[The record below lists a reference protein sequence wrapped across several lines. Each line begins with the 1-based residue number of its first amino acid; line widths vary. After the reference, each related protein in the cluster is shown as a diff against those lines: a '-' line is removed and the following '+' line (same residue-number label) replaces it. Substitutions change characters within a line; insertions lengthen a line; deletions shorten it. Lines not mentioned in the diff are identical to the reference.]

1 MPASGVGNDAM
12 SEIRTLLAGEA
23 WTSIQFD
30 IKGFDFFSRSTYHES
45 IEHLQDALEA
55 DGIETDY
62 IPTGKAAAEFPLS
75 ADEIAEYDVVVL
87 SDIGYNTLA
96 LPPGTF
102 DDFERLPNRIRLL
115 EEFVSAG
122 GGLVMVGGYL
132 SFTGFNGKARYQ
144 GTPIETA
151 LPVTLQHY
159 DDRVERSDGVEP
171 HSSGVD
177 HPVVDGIPDEWPAL
191 LGYNRVT
198 PDDDAHELVSVDGD
212 PLVVVGEHGDGRSA
226 AFTSDCAPHW
236 GTPEFTDWE
245 GYDAF
250 WSNLVRWLAGE

>member
-1 MPASGVGNDAM
+1 M
-12 SEIRTLLAGEA
+12 SDVSVLLAGEA

-45 IEHLQDALEA
+45 IEHLQQALETNGM
-55 DGIETDY
+55 DTDY

-75 ADEIAEYDVVVL
+75 AEEIAAYDVVVL

-102 DDFERLPNRIRLL
+102 DNFEQHPNRIRLL
-115 EEFVSAG
+115 EEFVRAG

-144 GTPIETA
+144 GTPIEEA
-151 LPVTLQHY
+151 LPVTMQPY
-159 DDRVERSDGVEP
+159 DDRVERSDGVVPEQT
-171 HSSGVD
+171 SVE
-177 HPVVDGIPDEWPAL
+177 HPVTEDVPTDWPAL

-198 PDDDAHELVSVDGD
+198 PDDDADELVAVDDD
-212 PLVVVGEHGDGRSA
+212 PLVVTGHHGDGRSA

-236 GTPEFTDWE
+236 GSPEYVAWD
-245 GYDAF
+245 GYDPF
-250 WSNLVRWLAGE
+250 WSNLIEWVAGGE